1 MERTLTACPAC
12 NGADLELTVNRS
24 RLPAMQNYVHRSF
37 DGAKRAKVGSLT
49 LAVCR
54 DCGFGFNARFNPQ
67 LLDYDESYD
76 NSVPSSVMGTYY
88 ETIARHLYE
97 TYVRG
102 NGLVVDVGCGKGTFL
117 QTMTRLYPEV
127 RGLGI
132 DPSYEGSLEPTGS
145 LRFIREFFDEK
156 QLTERP
162 SLVVCRH
169 VLEHIGRPAEFLRS
183 LREATRAYPG
193 VPFFLEVPDLT
204 WILKNQAFWD
214 FCYEHCNYFSAE
226 SLTRAVNAAGFQSL
240 RTRAAFGDQYL
251 WIEATNSRPAGDV
264 AAVPIG
270 EGADLCRSARLYEEL
285 ETRLIATSRRRLVE
299 LKENGWSTAVWGMAT
314 KGILFSYL
322 VDPETRIL
330 DYCLDVNPNKQ
341 NGFAPVTAHRIQSPD
356 VLATADGP
364 QGKLAVV
371 VMNENYLPE
380 IRERCR
386 QLGVAA
392 EFFAADL
399 SPRPQQDPMSARG
412 AA

>member
-1 MERTLTACPAC
+1 MQRMLTACPAC
-12 NGADLELTVNRS
+12 DGTDLELTVDRP

-37 DGAKRAKVGSLT
+37 DGARLAKVGSLT

-54 DCGFGFNARFNPQ
+54 DCGFGFNARFNPG

-76 NSVPSSVMGTYY
+76 NSVPSAVMGTYY

-117 QTMTRLYPEV
+117 QTLTRLYPEV

-132 DPSYEGSLEPTGS
+132 DPSYEGPLEPTSS
-145 LRFIREFFDEK
+145 LRFVREFFDAG

-162 SLVVCRH
+162 SLVICRH
-169 VLEHIGRPAEFLRS
+169 VLEHIGRPVDFLRS
-183 LREATRAYPG
+183 LRNATAAYPG

-204 WILKNQAFWD
+204 WILRNQAFWD

-226 SLTRAVNAAGFQSL
+226 SLTRAVDAAGFQTL

-251 WIEATNSRPAGDV
+251 WIEATNHRAAGDV
-264 AAVPIG
+264 SPTAIG
-270 EGADLCRSARLYEEL
+270 LGSELCRTARLYDES
-285 ETRLIATSRRRLVE
+285 ETRLIEHSRGRLLA
-299 LKENGWSTAVWGMAT
+299 LKREGWSTAVWGMAT

-356 VLATADGP
+356 VLASADGP
-364 QGKLAVV
+364 RGKLAVV

-386 QLGVAA
+386 QLGVDA
-392 EFFAADL
+392 ELFAADM
-399 SPRPQQDPMSARG
+399 SPRPHTG
-412 AA
+412 ATSHRRAA